1 MKAVARRQSCSPS
14 SEVFLISPDPL
25 PAPTSF
31 RTPAAFRAW
40 LTRNHVKAT
49 ELVLRC
55 FKTHA
60 EGQGVTYAQALDEAL
75 CFGWIDG
82 VRRRV
87 DADSFSVRF
96 TPRKPRSIWS
106 RVNIAHVE
114 RLTKAGRMKKPGLTA
129 FEARTD
135 ERTGVYSFERQTALA
150 PAYTRI
156 FQANVAAWAYYQSG
170 APWYRRTSTH
180 WIMSAKREDTR
191 EKRLALLIACSAR
204 GTTIPQLTRT

>member
-1 MKAVARRQSCSPS
+1 MEGS
-14 SEVFLISPDPL
+14 LISPHPL
-25 PAPTSF
+25 PALTSF

-40 LTRNHVKAT
+40 LTRNHAKAT

-60 EGQGVTYAQALDEAL
+60 ADQGVTYAQALDEAL

-87 DADSFSVRF
+87 DGDSFSVRF
-96 TPRKPRSIWS
+96 TPRRPRSIWS

-114 RLTKAGRMKKPGLTA
+114 RLTKAARMTKPGLAA
-129 FEARTD
+129 FAART
-135 ERTGVYSFERQTALA
+135 EARTGVYSFERPATLA
-150 PAYTRI
+150 PAYARI
-156 FQANVAAWAYYQSG
+156 LRANAAAWAYYQSQ
-170 APWYRRTSTH
+170 APWYRRTTTH

-191 EKRLALLIACSAR
+191 AKRLASLIGCSAR
-204 GTTIPQLTRT
+204 GTTIPELTRT

>member
-1 MKAVARRQSCSPS
+1 M
-14 SEVFLISPDPL
+14 
-25 PAPTSF
+25 SF

-40 LTRNHVKAT
+40 LTRNHATAT

-60 EGQGVTYAQALDEAL
+60 AEQGVTYSQALDEAL

-87 DADSFSVRF
+87 DDDSFSVRF
-96 TPRKPRSIWS
+96 TPRKLRSIWS

-129 FEARTD
+129 FEART
-135 ERTGVYSFERQTALA
+135 EGCTGVYSFERQAMLA
-150 PAYTRI
+150 PAYARI
-156 FQANVAAWAYYQSG
+156 FRAHPAAWPYYQSQ
-170 APWYRRTSTH
+170 APWYRRTTTH
-180 WIMSAKREDTR
+180 WIMSAKREETR
-191 EKRLALLIACSAR
+191 AKRLAILIACSAR
-204 GTTIPQLTRT
+204 GTTIPQLTRG